1 MDKKDLIPSCLQ
13 AFQDDPHFRI
23 SLKSAM
29 PVKSHPAFDAVE
41 RDGMFLP
48 NGMMSQP
55 GHDLVRQLNTA
66 LPAVEEAL
74 SALDDPAIRSR
85 ATEYRN
91 GVESRRSA
99 HRMARQPAQ
108 PGLLKPRQGD
118 WLGNESHRPKA
129 TESNRSASGG
139 TARHLR
145 VMRPTPV
152 EPGLREVRVLRR
164 CQGAVQVAGLP
175 AAQMAGQVIRLT
187 GRHGREAPRRS

>member
-108 PGLLKPRQGD
+108 PGLLKRAGS
-118 WLGNESHRPKA
+118 LAKA
-129 TESNRSASGG
+129 IGSETKAIVQKQPNLTAAQVAARLAICGSCDQLRSNRACAKCGCFVDAK
-139 TARHLR
+139 ARFRSQDCPLR
-145 VMRPTPV
+145 KW
-152 EPGLREVRVLRR
+152 
-164 CQGAVQVAGLP
+164 P
-175 AAQMAGQVIRLT
+175 AK
-187 GRHGREAPRRS
+187 